1 MLSAGTRLIGS
12 QSVACISSETLSGSD
27 EEDEVVAS
35 LTEMVSPFMLSSNL
49 SWSLWFTAYN
59 HNYRFGIVAV
69 VWLGRRVVVLLDLQ
83 STGRVAARC
92 RVQPWAS
99 CSHTWLCHRVVLIWY
114 RHKL

>member
-1 MLSAGTRLIGS
+1 VLSAGTRLIGS

-83 STGRVAARC
+83 STGRVAA
-92 RVQPWAS
+92 ALS
-99 CSHTWLCHRVVLIWY
+99 SATLG
-114 RHKL
+114 KLFTHVALSPSGINLVPA